1 MMSMFFQ
8 RASTLWT
15 RQLGLLSLSLLL
27 SGCSL
32 LPSPAPQLQHIV
44 FEPVHVSAQT
54 RPIPES
60 IQRVID
66 RPDDL
71 WGYLAWGFSW
81 QHDDPD
87 VDRERARI
95 LQQPQFFEVLSERA
109 NPGLAWIVQEIERR
123 DLPLE
128 LALIPIIE
136 SMLDPWAYSSQRA
149 AGLWQVS
156 PATAAHYGL
165 EVNWW
170 YDARLDIPV
179 ATEFALDYLL
189 ELNAAFDNDWLLA
202 LAAYNGGWGRVT
214 RAIQHAE
221 RHNKPTDYWSLRLPR
236 ETRRY
241 VPRLLAL
248 AQILRDPAAYQ
259 VDLPVVSRDPG
270 VLAVAT
276 HGQIELDRAAELAGI
291 EAGELRR
298 LNPAQLRWA
307 TDPQGHG
314 LLWLPANRADVF
326 ANQLAELTP
335 EQRVEW
341 AHYQIVPGD
350 SLSTIAQRFDT
361 EVNLIRAVNQLDSHF
376 IRAGD
381 ELIIPRSG
389 QWTEGLAGTAID
401 WPPTPVRKNRATQ
414 RYQVRSGDSLW
425 VIARRHGTTVSKL
438 QKLNGLRANS
448 YLQPGQVLQ
457 LGE

>member
-1 MMSMFFQ
+1 M
-8 RASTLWT
+8 STLSHRAIT
-15 RQLGLLSLSLLL
+15 SLGRQLWLVSLSLLL
-27 SGCSL
+27 SACSM
-32 LPSPAPQLQHIV
+32 LPSQVAKAPQVV
-44 FEPVHVSAQT
+44 FEPVYVSAQ
-54 RPIPES
+54 RRAIPDA

-81 QHDDPD
+81 QHDGSD

-95 LQQPQFFEVLSERA
+95 LQQAQFFDVLSERA
-109 NPGLAWIVQEIERR
+109 NPGLAWIVREIEQR

-179 ATEFALDYLL
+179 ATEFALDYLQ
-189 ELNAAFDNDWLLA
+189 ELYTAFNNDWLLA

-214 RAIQHAE
+214 RAIQYAE

-248 AQILRDPAAYQ
+248 AQILRDPGAYQ
-259 VDLPVVSRDPG
+259 IDLPELSRDPA

-314 LLWLPANRADVF
+314 LLWLPVDRADVF
-326 ANQLAELTP
+326 ADQLAELTP

-361 EVNLIRAVNQLDSHF
+361 EVNLIRAVNQLDSHL

-389 QWTEGLAGTAID
+389 QWTEGLAGNAID
-401 WPPTPVRKNRATQ
+401 WPPAPVRKNRAIQ

-438 QKLNGLRANS
+438 RELNDLRANS